1 MQLATRCVRQKCKP
15 ITVHVLTGI
24 HVKAEIHYTGTRVCD
39 HIWITQ
45 RSHSNNKRGKTKQGC
60 TLPRKAGRPGYV
72 FLPHTAILFPLI
84 LDVCIV
90 GDGDRQWDSTVKKQ
104 PLFIQRSFLYICCLK
119 KTNVNNRVNV
129 RFWGSWLPGSVLG
142 SWHLLARA
150 WYGHSLSFSMFNKT
164 WITIAVLSDDPINLI
179 SVFS

>member
-1 MQLATRCVRQKCKP
+1 MSPVFFPALACRQVPVFSSLSLKCMQLATRCVRQKCKP

-24 HVKAEIHYTGTRVCD
+24 NVKAEIHYTGTRVCD

-90 GDGDRQWDSTVKKQ
+90 GDGDRQWDSTVKKTAVVYTEEFSVYL
-104 PLFIQRSFLYICCLK
+104 LFK
-119 KTNVNNRVNV
+119 KKR
-129 RFWGSWLPGSVLG
+129 RML
-142 SWHLLARA
+142 
-150 WYGHSLSFSMFNKT
+150 
-164 WITIAVLSDDPINLI
+164 ITV
-179 SVFS
+179 